1 MRHEIEAFVQVFL
14 TICSIGNLF
23 SLFKPYRKRKHL
35 LLRKILAGNYFSL
48 EEVKNVRQYC
58 TCNTNISTKFLGWPP
73 KKNVDTYCQNIEMM
87 ARDLSYSLTDLY
99 VESSMR
105 LWYELHYRII
115 QQYIKNANSQNPFSQ
130 QSQVQN
136 QRYQNVQKNQFCR
149 PQFRKTKI
157 SVSLENKIVKTIR
170 KYQNQLISGIFSK
183 QL

>member
-136 QRYQNVQKNQFCR
+136 QRYQNIQKNQFCR
-149 PQFRKTKI
+149 PQFKKKREFQSHSNKKT
-157 SVSLENKIVKTIR
+157 
-170 KYQNQLISGIFSK
+170 
-183 QL
+183 